1 MIEPMRLRLSIL
13 FVSFLMAIS
22 MPSLGGSCI
31 NSLRNLMEQKML
43 KQEKNLKLGPQT
55 IEMSSGVQIEGDLA
69 TLKKDQNQKP
79 YYYGTK
85 GPTRLMLKGETISGQ
100 GHGQHPHGFGSPV
113 GEVVGSPK
121 RLEDL
126 KDSELKQIGIGPESD
141 FTYTSGVHVV
151 GKLTKVT
158 RSEFGKIVI
167 LTFENAT
174 VKDADGSILFD
185 PAWGTYDMAVGS
197 ALFSVQSVQSN

>member
-1 MIEPMRLRLSIL
+1 MRLTPSFL
-13 FVSFLMAIS
+13 FVGLFLTFS
-22 MPSLGGSCI
+22 MPSFGGPCM
-31 NSLRNLMEQKML
+31 NSLRILLEQKML
-43 KQEKNLKLGPQT
+43 KQEKNLQLGPQT

-69 TLKKDQNQKP
+69 TLKKDKDERP

-113 GEVVGSPK
+113 GDVVGSPK

-126 KDSELKQIGIGPESD
+126 KDSELKQIGIGPQSD
-141 FTYTSGVHVV
+141 FTFISGVHVV

-158 RSEFGKIVI
+158 RSELGKIVI
-167 LTFENAT
+167 LTFEGAT
-174 VKDADGSILFD
+174 VKDADGTILFD
-185 PAWGTYDMAVGS
+185 PSWGTYDMAVGS
-197 ALFSVQSVQSN
+197 ALYSIQSK